1 VGPLGRHQNDG
12 YEMKL
17 RGVERAEIR
26 EAKIAKYLLST
37 THRAG
42 KSKAVFFMEFG
53 FEPQRWEELD
63 RALRQHATENEV
75 AREERTRFGTRY
87 VIDGPLQAPDGR
99 MLNVR
104 TAWFIDNEG
113 DAPRFI
119 TAHPLR
125 RRR

>member
-1 VGPLGRHQNDG
+1 
-12 YEMKL
+12 MKL

>member
-1 VGPLGRHQNDG
+1 
-12 YEMKL
+12 MKL

-26 EAKIAKYLLST
+26 EAKIVKYLLST

-42 KSKAVFFMEFG
+42 KSKAAFFLEFG

-75 AREERTRFGTRY
+75 GREEKTRFGTRY
-87 VIDGPLQAPDGR
+87 IIDGPLQAPDGR

-113 DAPRFI
+113 DVPRFI

-125 RRR
+125 RTR

>member
-1 VGPLGRHQNDG
+1 
-12 YEMKL
+12 MKL
-17 RGVERAEIR
+17 RGVERADIR
-26 EAKIAKYLLST
+26 EAKIVKYLLST
-37 THRAG
+37 SHRAG
-42 KSKAVFFMEFG
+42 KSKAAFFMEFG
-53 FEPQRWEELD
+53 FEPERWEELD
-63 RALRQHATENEV
+63 RALRQHATDNEV
-75 AREERTRFGTRY
+75 AREEKTRFGTRY

>member
-1 VGPLGRHQNDG
+1 
-12 YEMKL
+12 MKL
-17 RGVERAEIR
+17 RGVERADIR
-26 EAKIAKYLLST
+26 EAKIVKYLLST
-37 THRAG
+37 SHRAG
-42 KSKAVFFMEFG
+42 KSKAAFFMEFG
-53 FEPQRWEELD
+53 FEPERWEELD
-63 RALRQHATENEV
+63 RALRQHATDNEV
-75 AREERTRFGTRY
+75 AREEKTRFGTRY
-87 VIDGPLQAPDGR
+87 VIDGPLHAPDGR